1 MVFSRSNE
9 QRVRF
14 WKDRWCGDSPLCVF
28 FPSLFGLAVDKEASG
43 WLFGT
48 PWQRGFRAGTL
59 VSQDPLMIRRWQA
72 SWGGYMGRE
81 CSDVEDMVFWTK
93 TKSGKFSVKSLYNA
107 LESGNHSLFPS
118 SCIWNM
124 QPKISFFVGEATW
137 GKTLTLDLIQK
148 RGGLA
153 GIVFYI
159 GWGCHG
165 YYPLQLERLS
175 SVGMVHLWAKSGL
188 VTSNLERAGNESSL
202 NAPFRNNICA
212 PSDIHAPKLEQ
223 LQHPRQLKEG
233 CHLGSPDIIK
243 LQLGGLG
250 FGSGVTDA
258 PEIHSNGFH
267 VKFDISEGQI
277 GFVLPTVIPPCNV
290 DLFRRL
296 ASSDTDQEDTDS
308 WNTCIVLPFRMK
320 LSKGTGMSNIISMFS
335 DLHPSLLLFLHHLRC
350 IKFKNMLNDSLIIMR
365 KEIVGDGIIK
375 VSHGREKMTWFVISQ
390 KLRADVI
397 RPDVQTTEIAIAF
410 TLQESDNGE
419 YSPHFDQQPVF
430 AFLPLRT
437 YGLKF
442 ILQGDFVLPS
452 SREEVDGDSPWNQW
466 LLSEFPGLFVTAE
479 RSFCALPCFRENPG
493 KSVAAY
499 MSFVPLV
506 GEVHGFFSSL
516 PRMIISKLR
525 MSNCLLLEGDNNEWV
540 PPCKVLRS
548 WNEQARSLL
557 PDSLLRKHLGLGFL
571 DKNIHLSDPLAR
583 ALDGNYGSLDEG
595 TIWLHSDSLSTEL
608 DASVDIPCMDMTLA
622 ENVTRMLHRIGVQQ
636 LSAHE
641 IVQVH
646 ILPAMSDEGITN
658 REKNLMIEYLSFVMV
673 HLQSSCTN
681 CRVEREYI
689 ISEICNK
696 AFILTNHGYKRPVE
710 VPIHFSKE
718 FGNTIDVNR
727 FINATNMTWHVVD
740 IAYLKHPITE
750 SLSCGLMKWRGFFQ
764 ALGVTDFVQIVQ
776 VEKNVSDIS
785 HMILKN
791 EMWDRDLISH
801 GTIAKDWESPE
812 LVQLLSILSK
822 TGDQEAW
829 IASSM
834 DDELHYPK
842 DLFYDSDEVHLVLGS
857 SAPYAL
863 PKELVFMQG

>member
-1 MVFSRSNE
+1 MVFSGSNE

-14 WKDRWCGDSPLCVF
+14 WRDRWCGDSPLCVS
-28 FPSLFGLAVDKEASG
+28 FPSLFGLAVDKEASVVVI
-43 WLFGT
+43 W
-48 PWQRGFRAGTL
+48 
-59 VSQDPLMIRRWQA
+59 DPLAEGRRQA
-72 SWGGYMGRE
+72 SWGGYMGKE
-81 CSDVEDMVFWTK
+81 CGDVEDMVFWTK
-93 TKSGKFSVKSLYNA
+93 TKSGNRATILR
-107 LESGNHSLFPS
+107 FPQVAFGMCS
-118 SCIWNM
+118 PRLAFCW
-124 QPKISFFVGEATW
+124 EATW

-148 RGGLA
+148 RGLV
-153 GIVFYI
+153 GIFLH
-159 GWGCHG
+159 WLGCHG
-165 YYPLQLERLS
+165 YCSLQLETLLS
-175 SVGMVHLWAKSGL
+175 WHGSFVGKSGL

-365 KEIVGDGIIK
+365 KEIVGD
-375 VSHGREKMTWFVISQ
+375 EMTWFVISQ

-397 RPDVQTTEIAIAF
+397 RPDVQTTEIAI
-410 TLQESDNGE
+410 
-419 YSPHFDQQPVF
+419 PVF

-493 KSVAAY
+493 KAVAAY

-641 IVQVH
+641 IVQ
-646 ILPAMSDEGITN
+646 
-658 REKNLMIEYLSFVMV
+658 EKNLMIEYLSFVMV

-822 TGDQEAW
+822 TGDQESCKNLLDW

>member
-1 MVFSRSNE
+1 
-9 QRVRF
+9 
-14 WKDRWCGDSPLCVF
+14 
-28 FPSLFGLAVDKEASG
+28 
-43 WLFGT
+43 
-48 PWQRGFRAGTL
+48 
-59 VSQDPLMIRRWQA
+59 
-72 SWGGYMGRE
+72 
-81 CSDVEDMVFWTK
+81 
-93 TKSGKFSVKSLYNA
+93 
-107 LESGNHSLFPS
+107 
-118 SCIWNM
+118 
-124 QPKISFFVGEATW
+124 
-137 GKTLTLDLIQK
+137 
-148 RGGLA
+148 
-153 GIVFYI
+153 
-159 GWGCHG
+159 
-165 YYPLQLERLS
+165 
-175 SVGMVHLWAKSGL
+175 
-188 VTSNLERAGNESSL
+188 
-202 NAPFRNNICA
+202 
-212 PSDIHAPKLEQ
+212 
-223 LQHPRQLKEG
+223 
-233 CHLGSPDIIK
+233 
-243 LQLGGLG
+243 
-250 FGSGVTDA
+250 
-258 PEIHSNGFH
+258 
-267 VKFDISEGQI
+267 
-277 GFVLPTVIPPCNV
+277 
-290 DLFRRL
+290 
-296 ASSDTDQEDTDS
+296 
-308 WNTCIVLPFRMK
+308 MK

-557 PDSLLRKHLGLGFL
+557 PDSLLCKHLGLGFL

-583 ALDGNYGSLDEG
+583 ALGIQEYGPKILLQIISSLCHTEDGLKSMGLAWLSSWLNALYTMPLHYSGQSSLNSNMESDLIYDLKKIPFIPLSDGNYGSLDEG

-608 DASVDIPCMDMTLA
+608 DGEHGLGAFPNLYAKLRIVNPALLSAASVDIPCMDMTLA

-822 TGDQEAW
+822 TGDQESCKNLLDVLDTLWDDCFSDKVSGYCNFKYSGDRKPFKSSLMTSICDFQW

-863 PKELVFMQG
+863 PKVSLLNLYAGIIPLVMMIEVIADCCKANTIYSIFV